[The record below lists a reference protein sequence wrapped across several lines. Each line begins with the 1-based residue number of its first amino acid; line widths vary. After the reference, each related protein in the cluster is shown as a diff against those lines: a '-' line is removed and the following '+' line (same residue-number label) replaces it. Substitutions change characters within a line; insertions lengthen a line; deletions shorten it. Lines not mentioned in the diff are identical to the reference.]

1 MHRSSSVLSSSV
13 EVDPHRLPSRGSL
26 LRDAVDLY
34 VQAPQHDRGEIRAF
48 GDLVEGL
55 IADAGIADRRHVA
68 VTLARRADLPAD
80 LARRLVL
87 DVYEVAGPVIAASP
101 ILDAETLRDALKL
114 GAAHVRAVAKR
125 LTPKISDLW
134 TAPLAP
140 PATPL
145 PRTSAAAPAPMPAMT
160 TEAPT
165 APRAAV
171 ASAFA
176 APRPAL
182 APAPMSPLPID
193 PLDTPLARTLA
204 EIADALRAM
213 LPAEAPATTAAP
225 VSKDTMR
232 PPAAPASSV
241 TVAPAAEAPRAT
253 AAPVRPTSVEP
264 ARSATAPAASGERPL
279 PYFSVPVRPEPTR
292 GAATASTSSPVTTA
306 TSAPRT
312 ASAAVVSA
320 KTATVEADV
329 SAPVTMPPASSL
341 PTPDRA
347 PPTVTVEEIAWAE
360 PNPDAGRSF
369 FELDSGGRW
378 RAIQRASLAAAT
390 GPLPRRR
397 AGFDAAKM
405 GERLYAAAVA
415 RDYPVLN
422 LLIGDALDLDVP
434 TAGRV
439 LGDKSLEP
447 LAIALAAI
455 GLEDRAAVS
464 ILLHL
469 AGSGADHD
477 HMRDLAAMAVK
488 IGQRTAE
495 ALVSEWRQAARQR
508 RPEPLRP
515 YNQPVRQTSQPMRQT
530 EAAER
535 REAPAARRETPA
547 SRVVEPR
554 MVETRAAEPRAVEP
568 RMVEPRGAERVEAA
582 KSYERT
588 EAPVARSF
596 ERSDAP
602 VARPVETSSG
612 DPLRDILDRLAR
624 QVGSMR

>member
-1 MHRSSSVLSSSV
+1 MHRSSPVSSSSV

-48 GDLVEGL
+48 GDLIEGL

-68 VTLARRADLPAD
+68 VTLARRADLPVD

-87 DVYEVAGPVIAASP
+87 DVYEVAGPILASSP
-101 ILDAETLRDALKL
+101 VLDVVTLRDALRL
-114 GAAHVRAVAKR
+114 GEAHVRAVAKR
-125 LTPKISDLW
+125 LTPKISDLGI
-134 TAPLAP
+134 AL
-140 PATPL
+140 PAGAIA
-145 PRTSAAAPAPMPAMT
+145 RTSTVMPASPARKIET
-160 TEAPT
+160 PPE
-165 APRAAV
+165 PRAAA
-171 ASAFA
+171 ASAIT
-176 APRPAL
+176 APCPVL
-182 APAPMSPLPID
+182 APAPLSPLPID

-213 LPAEAPATTAAP
+213 LPTEPPVVEASGVSKKAMRLPEATASPITAAP
-225 VSKDTMR
+225 AVS
-232 PPAAPASSV
+232 
-241 TVAPAAEAPRAT
+241 APRAAT
-253 AAPVRPTSVEP
+253 PIRPSIAE
-264 ARSATAPAASGERPL
+264 PAASTIAPTTAVERPL
-279 PYFSVPVRPEPTR
+279 PYFSVPVRPEPPRAPTAASTVAPSVVPAPR
-292 GAATASTSSPVTTA
+292 AGSGAALTATAATAA
-306 TSAPRT
+306 TI
-312 ASAAVVSA
+312 
-320 KTATVEADV
+320 EADV
-329 SAPVTMPPASSL
+329 STPVTMPPASAL
-341 PTPDRA
+341 PTPDRS
-347 PPTVTVEEIAWAE
+347 PPTVTVEEIAWAD
-360 PNPDAGRSF
+360 PNPDAGRTF

-378 RAIQRASLAAAT
+378 RAIQRASLSAAT

-455 GLEDRAAVS
+455 GLEDRRAVS

-495 ALVSEWRQAARQR
+495 ALVSEWRQEARQR

-515 YNQPVRQTSQPMRQT
+515 YAQPVRPAAQPMRQT

-535 REAPAARRETPA
+535 REMPSARRETPA

-554 MVETRAAEPRAVEP
+554 GV
-568 RMVEPRGAERVEAA
+568 ERVETA
-582 KSYERT
+582 KNYERA

-596 ERSDAP
+596 ERVDAPVARSFERVDAP

-612 DPLRDILDRLAR
+612 DPLRDVLDRLAR

>member
-1 MHRSSSVLSSSV
+1 MHRSSPVLSSSV

-68 VTLARRADLPAD
+68 VTLARRADLPLD

-101 ILDAETLRDALKL
+101 ILDAETLRDALRL
-114 GAAHVRAVAKR
+114 GEAHVRAVAKR

-140 PATPL
+140 PAAPI
-145 PRTSAAAPAPMPAMT
+145 PRTTAAAPAPLPAT
-160 TEAPT
+160 NAEVPAQ
-165 APRAAV
+165 PRAAV
-171 ASAFA
+171 APAMV
-176 APRPAL
+176 APRPVL
-182 APAPMSPLPID
+182 AAAPQSPLPID

-213 LPAEAPATTAAP
+213 LPKETSTSEAPVAPKETMRPVVAP
-225 VSKDTMR
+225 VS
-232 PPAAPASSV
+232 PIA
-241 TVAPAAEAPRAT
+241 VAPAAEAPRAT
-253 AAPVRPTSVEP
+253 AAPVRPTPVEP
-264 ARSATAPAASGERPL
+264 ARSAVAPTTPGERPL
-279 PYFSVPVRPEPTR
+279 PYFSVPVRPEPPR

-306 TSAPRT
+306 TSASRT
-312 ASAAVVSA
+312 ASAAVASA
-320 KTATVEADV
+320 KTSTIEADV

-341 PTPDRA
+341 PAPDRA
-347 PPTVTVEEIAWAE
+347 PPSVTVEEIAWAE

-469 AGSGADHD
+469 AGPGADHD

-515 YNQPVRQTSQPMRQT
+515 YDQPVRQPAQPMRQT

-535 REAPAARRETPA
+535 REAPMARRETPA

-568 RMVEPRGAERVEAA
+568 RMVEPRGAERVEVT
-582 KSYERT
+582 K
-588 EAPVARSF
+588 SF
-596 ERSDAP
+596 ERAETP

>member
-1 MHRSSSVLSSSV
+1 MHRSSSVSSSSV
-13 EVDPHRLPSRGSL
+13 EVDPHRLPSRDSL

-68 VTLARRADLPAD
+68 VTLARRADLPLD

-101 ILDAETLRDALKL
+101 VLDAVTLRDALRL
-114 GAAHVRAVAKR
+114 GEAHVRAVAKR
-125 LTPKISDLW
+125 LTPKINDFG
-134 TAPLAP
+134 TTP
-140 PATPL
+140 PAMPI
-145 PRTSAAAPAPMPAMT
+145 PRTTAAAPMSAMKAET
-160 TEAPT
+160 TM
-165 APRAAV
+165 APRAAT
-171 ASAFA
+171 APAAA
-176 APRPAL
+176 APRPVL
-182 APAPMSPLPID
+182 APAPMSPLPVD

-213 LPAEAPATTAAP
+213 LPREASTAEAPKETARP
-225 VSKDTMR
+225 VS
-232 PPAAPASSV
+232 APASPITDARV
-241 TVAPAAEAPRAT
+241 AEAPRAA
-253 AAPVRPTSVEP
+253 AAPVRPSADAP
-264 ARSATAPAASGERPL
+264 ARGATAPATPGERPL
-279 PYFSVPVRPEPTR
+279 PYFSVPVRPEPPR
-292 GAATASTSSPVTTA
+292 APVAAPAVSTVTPVT
-306 TSAPRT
+306 SAAPPRA
-312 ASAAVVSA
+312 ASAAVSA
-320 KTATVEADV
+320 KAETIEADV
-329 SAPVTMPPASSL
+329 SAPVTMPPASAL
-341 PTPDRA
+341 PTPDLA
-347 PPTVTVEEIAWAE
+347 PTTVTVDEIAWAE

-447 LAIALAAI
+447 LAIGLAAI

-469 AGSGADHD
+469 AGPGAEHD

-495 ALVSEWRQAARQR
+495 ALVSEWRQEARQR

-515 YNQPVRQTSQPMRQT
+515 YNQPVRQPAQPMRQT

-535 REAPAARRETPA
+535 REAPTARRETPA

-554 MVETRAAEPRAVEP
+554 V
-568 RMVEPRGAERVEAA
+568 VEPRGVERVEAT
-582 KSYERT
+582 KSFERA

-596 ERSDAP
+596 ERVDAP

-612 DPLRDILDRLAR
+612 DPLRDVLDRLAR

>member
-1 MHRSSSVLSSSV
+1 MHRSSSVSSSSV
-13 EVDPHRLPSRGSL
+13 EVDPHRLPSRDSL

-68 VTLARRADLPAD
+68 VTLARRADLPLD

-101 ILDAETLRDALKL
+101 VLDAVTLRDALRL
-114 GAAHVRAVAKR
+114 GEAHVRAVAKR
-125 LTPKISDLW
+125 LTPKINDFG
-134 TAPLAP
+134 TTP
-140 PATPL
+140 PAMPI
-145 PRTSAAAPAPMPAMT
+145 PRTSASSPIPVTKAET
-160 TEAPT
+160 QI
-165 APRAAV
+165 APRAATAPAV
-171 ASAFA
+171 A
-176 APRPAL
+176 APRPVL
-182 APAPMSPLPID
+182 APAPMSPLPVD

-213 LPAEAPATTAAP
+213 LPREATTAEAPKETA
-225 VSKDTMR
+225 R
-232 PPAAPASSV
+232 PASPIADAR
-241 TVAPAAEAPRAT
+241 VA
-253 AAPVRPTSVEP
+253 AAPVRPSADAP
-264 ARSATAPAASGERPL
+264 ARSTTAPATSGEKPL
-279 PYFSVPVRPEPTR
+279 PYFSVPVRPEPPRAPVATP
-292 GAATASTSSPVTTA
+292 AVSTASPVP
-306 TSAPRT
+306 SAAPPRA
-312 ASAAVVSA
+312 ASADVSA
-320 KTATVEADV
+320 KAETIEADV
-329 SAPVTMPPASSL
+329 SAPVTMPPASVL

-347 PPTVTVEEIAWAE
+347 PTTVTVDEIAWAE

-447 LAIALAAI
+447 LAIGLAAI
-455 GLEDRAAVS
+455 GLEDRRAVS

-469 AGSGADHD
+469 AGPGADHD

-495 ALVSEWRQAARQR
+495 ALVSEWRQEARQR

-515 YNQPVRQTSQPMRQT
+515 YNQPVRQSAQPMRQT

-547 SRVVEPR
+547 SRVVE
-554 MVETRAAEPRAVEP
+554 TRAVE
-568 RMVEPRGAERVEAA
+568 RVEVT
-582 KSYERT
+582 KSFERA

-596 ERSDAP
+596 ERVDAP

-612 DPLRDILDRLAR
+612 DPLRDVLDRLAR